1 MATIL
6 PIPRRF
12 SSEFQEF
19 FRCSSSSINTNFSKK
34 KHQSNESITNMMNR
48 RVSFS
53 KDEDDHGKIKRCNQC
68 LQANRIEGLLSKDGL
83 SPVFYASEQSDSIE
97 KHRSSLEIYLE
108 KVKGIDGSDESEID
122 DHGSQVFAR
131 KELGL
136 LEKYLNALKE
146 GKN

>member
-1 MATIL
+1 
-6 PIPRRF
+6 
-12 SSEFQEF
+12 
-19 FRCSSSSINTNFSKK
+19 
-34 KHQSNESITNMMNR
+34 MMNR

-53 KDEDDHGKIKRCNQC
+53 KD
-68 LQANRIEGLLSKDGL
+68 RIEGLLSKDGL

-108 KVKGIDGSDESEID
+108 KVKGIDGSDECEMD
-122 DHGSQVFAR
+122 DHGSQVLAK

-146 GKN
+146 GKNFEQEGF